1 MHNVPTVRTFAIE
14 LYGAGYGFRRN
25 DMADGKGLT
34 IKQEKFCN
42 KYLECGNASEAYRYA
57 YDCSKMSDNAVW
69 NSASLLLDNPKVTQR
84 IAYLKDHLAEAAGIS
99 ALQVI
104 REHQKIAFSDAT
116 RIRNG
121 WMSLKDFEALT
132 PDEKACIKSIETKQ
146 TKRITPDGDEL
157 IDEQVKITCYDKQ
170 KALDSI
176 VNMLG
181 YNAPERKEV
190 TGKNGAP
197 IELSTKVDYS
207 NLSDADLKQAFSII
221 QKAAADGKSDK

>member
-1 MHNVPTVRTFAIE
+1 
-14 LYGAGYGFRRN
+14 
-25 DMADGKGLT
+25 MAEGKLT

-42 KYLECGNASEAYRYA
+42 KYLECGNASEAYRFA
-57 YDCSKMSDNAVW
+57 YNCSKMSDNTVW
-69 NSASLLLDNPKVTQR
+69 NNAYQLLQNSEVATR
-84 IAYLKDHLAEAAGIS
+84 IDYLKNHLAEAAGIS

-121 WMSLKDFEALT
+121 WMSLKEFENLT
-132 PDEKACIKSIETKQ
+132 DNEKACIKSIETKQ
-146 TKRITPDGDEL
+146 TKRTTPMGEEV

-181 YNAPERKEV
+181 
-190 TGKNGAP
+190 
-197 IELSTKVDYS
+197 
-207 NLSDADLKQAFSII
+207 
-221 QKAAADGKSDK
+221 

>member
-1 MHNVPTVRTFAIE
+1 
-14 LYGAGYGFRRN
+14 
-25 DMADGKGLT
+25 MADAKKLT

-42 KYLECGNASEAYRYA
+42 KYLECGNASKAYRFA
-57 YDCSKMSDNAVW
+57 YDCSKMSDNSVW
-69 NSASLLLDNPKVTQR
+69 CNASQLLADTKVAQR
-84 IAYLKDHLAEAAGIS
+84 LKYLKSHLAEAAGIS
-99 ALQVI
+99 ALQII

-132 PDEKACIKSIETKQ
+132 EDEKACIKTVETKKI
-146 TKRITPDGDEL
+146 KRITPIGEEV

-181 YNAPERKEV
+181 YNAPEKIANTDTEGNDIPQP
-190 TGKNGAP
+190 T
-197 IELSTKVDYS
+197 
-207 NLSDADLKQAFSII
+207 FSVERLFQLI
-221 QKAAADGKSDK
+221 KDSKGDE

>member
-1 MHNVPTVRTFAIE
+1 M
-14 LYGAGYGFRRN
+14 AGGRR
-25 DMADGKGLT
+25 LT

-57 YDCSKMSDNAVW
+57 YNTSRMSEETIC
-69 NSASLLLDNPKVTQR
+69 NSAYKLLQNGEIAAR

-99 ALQVI
+99 ALQII

-116 RIRNG
+116 KIRTG
-121 WMSLKDFEALT
+121 WMSLKDFDALT
-132 PDEKACIKSIETKQ
+132 PEERACIKSVETKQ
-146 TKRITPDGDEL
+146 TKRVTPMGDDV
-157 IDEQVKITCYDKQ
+157 IDEVVKITCYDKQ

-190 TGKNGAP
+190 TGKDGAP

-207 NLSDADLKQAFSII
+207 QLSDDDLRQALALI
-221 QKAAADGKSDK
+221 QKAAADGKSHK

>member
-1 MHNVPTVRTFAIE
+1 
-14 LYGAGYGFRRN
+14 
-25 DMADGKGLT
+25 MASNKLT

-57 YDCSKMSDNAVW
+57 YNCLKMNDETVW
-69 NSASLLLDNPKVTQR
+69 KRSSELLQNGEVTGR
-84 IAYLKDHLAEAAGIS
+84 IEYLKNHLAEAAGIS
-99 ALQVI
+99 ALRII

-121 WMSLKDFEALT
+121 WMSLKEFESLT
-132 PDEKACIKSIETKQ
+132 DDEKACIKSIETKQ
-146 TKRITPDGDEL
+146 TKRKTLDGDVV

-181 YNAPERKEV
+181 LNAPTKIEATAMDNVHELRPRSEYLSYSPDV
-190 TGKNGAP
+190 TVLPPLPN
-197 IELSTKVDYS
+197 ETKGGEDE
-207 NLSDADLKQAFSII
+207 
-221 QKAAADGKSDK
+221 